1 MKQLNLNN
9 AGKGE
14 YVSPSCIL
22 INMEPAS
29 VICAS
34 GEIEDLGAGVLIED
48 TIWDI
53 W

>member
-1 MKQLNLNN
+1 MKQNDNNN

-14 YVSPSCIL
+14 YISPSCAL
-22 INMEPAS
+22 IKLEPAS

-34 GEIEDLGAGVLIED
+34 GEIDDLGSGVLIEES
-48 TIWDI
+48 IWDI